1 MCPEPQLISI
11 YLDGELPSPWKEK
24 LEGHLRGCPVCKGK
38 LENFKQLQ
46 ELFRKGTS
54 TRRTFVEKTV
64 EDQTSREEQ
73 FSEPEMLEEA
83 KSKIW
88 QKLETKQRYKAR
100 REPLPDINAVYDGT
114 SRTGVW
120 RRKLSIPLPAAAAAV
135 IIIALLTA
143 LWFRD
148 GRVNQQTDDKVNF
161 ILAEEEE
168 MPGFIPTADM
178 NGVLQYL
185 TSEGTDVII
194 LRLPE
199 SSNFSRAGEPAIIKA
214 ADYSR
219 RRPIK

>member
-1 MCPEPQLISI
+1 MCPEPQILSI

-24 LEGHLRGCPVCKGK
+24 LENHLKVCPVCKGK

-46 ELFRKGTS
+46 ELFRKDTS
-54 TRRTFVEKTV
+54 IRRTFVEKSADAK
-64 EDQTSREEQ
+64 ERFEES
-73 FSEPEMLEEA
+73 SEPLETA
-83 KSKIW
+83 KNRVW
-88 QKLETKQRYKAR
+88 RKLESKQRFKSGDELSSANLR
-100 REPLPDINAVYDGT
+100 FAGFDERQR
-114 SRTGVW
+114 SGVW
-120 RRKLSIPLPAAAAAV
+120 QRKLSIPLPAVAAAA

-148 GRVNQQTDDKVNF
+148 GRAGRQADDKVNF

-168 MPGFIPTADM
+168 MPGIIPTADM

-185 TSEGTDVII
+185 TSDGADVII

-199 SSNFSRAGEPAIIKA
+199 SSNFSRSGEPAIIRA

-219 RRPIK
+219 RHP